1 MLFDNTLVLMQ
12 GFWKYSHSKLD
23 IFLCGMGGLLGYL
36 GALGSLFK
44 VLWMDCE
51 MCVGKTN
58 ISVSIFLK
66 STSLQHEIGCLVWHL
81 KIDVSW

>member
-1 MLFDNTLVLMQ
+1 MFDNTLVLMQ

-51 MCVGKTN
+51 MCWQDQHICVN
-58 ISVSIFLK
+58 ILEEHIT
-66 STSLQHEIGCLVWHL
+66 ST
-81 KIDVSW
+81 